1 MTKWILGL
9 LSAMMLCAAT
19 PDAKTEKE
27 VLGALDAYKHALVA
41 RDAAALSKVLSDD
54 LTYTHSSNKHEDKA
68 AVLESLKG
76 TTHVEAIDFK
86 DIRTRLY
93 GNVAVV
99 TADADFRNN
108 VEGTVAL
115 LHLHVIHVFVKSP
128 HGWQMVARQTTRY
141 PEPAA
146 AAKK

>member
-1 MTKWILGL
+1 MTKLILGL
-9 LSAMMLCAAT
+9 LSTTMLWAAT

-27 VLGALDAYKHALVA
+27 VLGALDAYKQALIA

-76 TTHVEAIDFK
+76 GTHVDAIDFK
-86 DIRTRLY
+86 DLNIRLY
-93 GNVAVV
+93 GSTAVV

-108 VEGTVAL
+108 VEGTVTV
-115 LHLHVIHVFVKSP
+115 LHLHV
-128 HGWQMVARQTTRY
+128 
-141 PEPAA
+141 
-146 AAKK
+146 

>member
-1 MTKWILGL
+1 MTKLILGV
-9 LSAMMLCAAT
+9 LSATMLWAAT

-27 VLGALDAYKHALVA
+27 VLAALDAYKQALIA

-76 TTHVEAIDFK
+76 GTHVEAIDFK
-86 DIRTRLY
+86 DIKTRLY
-93 GNVAVV
+93 GNMAVV

-108 VEGTVAL
+108 VEGTVSL
-115 LHLHVIHVFVKSP
+115 LHLHVIHVFVKSS

-146 AAKK
+146 AVK